1 MTVRSSAA
9 AQVPQRAVER
19 HSRLCAQAEAVAGGE
34 GLSADA
40 RLTRLAAFVEARQEG
55 GGLGALLGP
64 GTLGGVQGPL
74 ASHPQHP
81 GVGPGGGAA
90 AGVGAQGEVSGAPVG
105 DWVALEALV
114 LACRSAASLQ
124 PDGTAQPASRCQV
137 RAPAS
142 TLLQCGK
149 PQWVDPHLPAHGY
162 AG

>member
-1 MTVRSSAA
+1 MSCEALRSFAA

-55 GGLGALLGP
+55 GGVGALLGP
-64 GTLGGVQGPL
+64 GPW
-74 ASHPQHP
+74 APRPHP
-81 GVGPGGGAA
+81 GAEAGGRAAAEAGSKGEGSGAA
-90 AGVGAQGEVSGAPVG
+90 VG

-137 RAPAS
+137 QVLIS
-142 TLLQCGK
+142 TLTQMLGAT
-149 PQWVDPHLPAHGY
+149 VGRS
-162 AG
+162 

>member
-1 MTVRSSAA
+1 MGCVTARSSAA

-64 GTLGGVQGPL
+64 GTLAGVQGPS
-74 ASHPQHP
+74 ASHLHHP
-81 GVGPGGGAA
+81 GVGPGGGGAA
-90 AGVGAQGEVSGAPVG
+90 AGAGPQGEGAGAPVG

-124 PDGTAQPASRCQV
+124 PDGTCPACQPLPGACPCQYL
-137 RAPAS
+137 
-142 TLLQCGK
+142 T
-149 PQWVDPHLPAHGY
+149 
-162 AG
+162 